1 MKYLFLLLLIFS
13 IDYSLSQTDPYGNY
27 VPQEVNV
34 EIELIDS
41 SIIQVG
47 EVYGKTN
54 DHLYFELAKSD
65 KKVYKLRLSRI
76 KQTFYV
82 GEIDEIQD
90 NIGNALFKFSQQSQ
104 LGIGLSIT
112 GTALSVILPVIAPI
126 LLSNSIALVATSAVS
141 LTGFIIW
148 FDSYRHLKKQS
159 KIMRAI
165 EYP

>member
-13 IDYSLSQTDPYGNY
+13 IDYSFSQSDPYGTY
-27 VPQEVNV
+27 VPQKVYV

-41 SIIQVG
+41 SIILVG
-47 EVYGKTN
+47 TVYGQTK
-54 DHLYFELAKSD
+54 DHLYFELAESD
-65 KKVYKLRLSRI
+65 KTVYKLRLSRI
-76 KQTFYV
+76 KQTFYI
-82 GEIDEIQD
+82 GEIDDIED
-90 NIGNALFKFSQQSQ
+90 NIGDALFKFSKQSQ

-112 GTALSVILPVIAPI
+112 GTALSVIVPI
-126 LLSNSIALVATSAVS
+126 LLSNPIALVGTSVVS